1 MFISRTFMKLRAGAS
16 QELEG
21 TWRQDN
27 MQSGHQHDSNTF
39 LWLFCIN
46 GELLKWPHTEG

>member
-1 MFISRTFMKLRAGAS
+1 MKLRAGAS